1 MGQKMKSV
9 SLAAIMLLS
18 TLSALLIAAPAA
30 ATQVVI
36 TEAIQ
41 VVDGGG
47 SSDRMSS
54 VASDSEG
61 NVHVVWSR
69 SNQHLYYSMIS
80 PRGDTLID
88 ATQVTGSGLHK
99 IYHPDMVIDENDIVH
114 VTWADHSGQHKIMY
128 TALHPFNT
136 AMDGTV
142 SDDGSLTAIDDYIVA
157 QHINNRDWPAI
168 DVDSQGNIHIVWQD
182 NYDTLDMFFQQPQI
196 YYKMLQPDYSVQ
208 NVIVLFDD
216 TLLTP
221 IIGHKGHPDIVV
233 DADDYVQIA
242 WDDTRGGKVE
252 LVFVVDTSGSMY
264 SEWADVCTVIYGGN
278 FQSGGNFQGI
288 KPMLEEGN
296 MTVYETIYGLG
307 GTLPGAASQGNCAA
321 YNKNSGPR
329 NTALGLQVNDDS
341 GGLRT
346 LPGTVYN
353 GATYS
358 GYSGEDWGPG
368 SNWACL
374 SWKDSVGNVPGN
386 PPTSSD
392 HKWNPN
398 ATKIVLP
405 ISDEGPKDGDPS
417 QQADDTTSI
426 NEAHDNCLNAG
437 VIPVGLYGQSYGGAG
452 NIESHMR
459 DLAQCPNGVVSTAT
473 RNCPGNSVR
482 STDAGGQTYEFPSG
496 TGGASQMQLL
506 VEAMVYIS
514 TNNSREI
521 FMTVLDPYGKMTN
534 DPQWVPGNSG
544 HSTSGN
550 GYVED
555 TGRGSEGHLVV
566 VNDTRVTID
575 DAFSFHPSIGV
586 DMQGNTHI
594 AWMDGR
600 DYGFEKNVPYEI
612 YYTKLRLQGAGEWDG
627 VPDGLSTY
635 AIKRIDDTPISEVE
649 GTQQM
654 PQGSSQNSA
663 YPALLTDPQNNV
675 HIAWLDFANASAGE
689 EIRYTRL
696 NSTENTGPGET
707 ALDTWNS
714 TAVTSWSSFK
724 LGPSQLSKPS
734 LGQPPAFSNDL
745 GSGAHIAWSDT
756 NKCSE
761 ESNGGP
767 WTICYS
773 HVLTGQVDVEF
784 DEGETY
790 YHVIEPGEQTI
801 YNLTINNTTPG
812 PKDLVADTYNLNLSG
827 MPENWTANLYF
838 SNNHTAI
845 FPETPIFLEGGE
857 MARMYLRVRAPSI
870 YQANEDQLAEIVVSA
885 ISLKDPAIRSERL
898 TLTLMDVV
906 HGIDLDTSHRMA
918 DVEQG
923 QTAIFS
929 ITITNTGNVYDS
941 YAFYD
946 PNSLEGQQEWLL
958 PFGWQVAFPMQVSLD
973 PGQSVTKN
981 LEISVP
987 TSQDPGTFVIYVK
1000 GWSEGE
1006 PLKSLEKG
1014 TYDVLELWINVSI
1027 RSIGNIV
1034 FEIYDTSEMI
1044 LPSPSSGAPSCAEY
1058 DINVIKNYEAGYLV
1072 FTTPGA
1078 PEAKPDEIDINTW
1091 RQDHWTV
1098 ELDFSNAPGPRDP
1111 SDPYSPRLWPIETTY
1126 TVGVSVCAPVN
1137 ANAGLGPAVTVKAH
1151 LEGYPRVA
1159 DSVILSTNIIHVFS
1173 LDATAETTD
1182 FSANPGETW
1191 IIPTTVT
1198 NTGNGPD
1205 RYDLRLGRVFDS
1217 EGIDVLWDIDV
1228 PRSILTEL
1236 SRDTS
1241 QTVDLTINVPYQVP
1255 AGDYTVVIQA
1265 FSEEDYPDE
1274 LGHRTRLRDEVMFQ
1288 ITVNEFY
1295 DMQISMD
1302 PSVDNDVKTSAPGRI
1317 VEFVVNITN
1326 AGNVLDTPSLHNHT
1340 SSKDGSTGN
1349 VIWNTLPGMGAL
1361 SDWRVDW
1368 KMVNYVGS
1376 DLIVETECIETTSMA
1391 NEYPDD
1397 VCVYMTD
1404 IDEWKLP
1411 EMAPYSTHTMIAT
1424 VHIATGAKLD
1434 TRYIGLK
1441 VTSMAGDMENDGDH
1455 DDSPEWSGDL
1465 LDSNEFILTLRLR
1478 APNLVISEV
1487 SVSETSNEVDKTIP
1501 VRVVLQNTGNV
1512 HATNIEVVLCEFSD
1526 ADDEVLKDIR
1536 KNGCPEDSIVMR
1548 QTIGALLAPDASEDA
1563 EKIELYLLYPVSAG
1577 SHDIVVVV
1585 DPSNTIV
1592 EVSESDNIRVLGD
1605 ELSSDSPFLDVA
1617 GEIISDW
1624 ALPFGVLILT
1634 FSLFG
1639 VLYLVGRGRR
1649 ADVKNRLAEQ
1659 SSLISVLED
1668 ES

>member
-1 MGQKMKSV
+1 
-9 SLAAIMLLS
+9 
-18 TLSALLIAAPAA
+18 
-30 ATQVVI
+30 
-36 TEAIQ
+36 
-41 VVDGGG
+41 
-47 SSDRMSS
+47 
-54 VASDSEG
+54 
-61 NVHVVWSR
+61 
-69 SNQHLYYSMIS
+69 
-80 PRGDTLID
+80 
-88 ATQVTGSGLHK
+88 
-99 IYHPDMVIDENDIVH
+99 
-114 VTWADHSGQHKIMY
+114 
-128 TALHPFNT
+128 
-136 AMDGTV
+136 
-142 SDDGSLTAIDDYIVA
+142 
-157 QHINNRDWPAI
+157 
-168 DVDSQGNIHIVWQD
+168 
-182 NYDTLDMFFQQPQI
+182 
-196 YYKMLQPDYSVQ
+196 
-208 NVIVLFDD
+208 
-216 TLLTP
+216 
-221 IIGHKGHPDIVV
+221 
-233 DADDYVQIA
+233 
-242 WDDTRGGKVE
+242 
-252 LVFVVDTSGSMY
+252 
-264 SEWADVCTVIYGGN
+264 
-278 FQSGGNFQGI
+278 
-288 KPMLEEGN
+288 
-296 MTVYETIYGLG
+296 
-307 GTLPGAASQGNCAA
+307 
-321 YNKNSGPR
+321 
-329 NTALGLQVNDDS
+329 
-341 GGLRT
+341 
-346 LPGTVYN
+346 
-353 GATYS
+353 
-358 GYSGEDWGPG
+358 
-368 SNWACL
+368 
-374 SWKDSVGNVPGN
+374 
-386 PPTSSD
+386 
-392 HKWNPN
+392 
-398 ATKIVLP
+398 
-405 ISDEGPKDGDPS
+405 
-417 QQADDTTSI
+417 
-426 NEAHDNCLNAG
+426 
-437 VIPVGLYGQSYGGAG
+437 
-452 NIESHMR
+452 
-459 DLAQCPNGVVSTAT
+459 
-473 RNCPGNSVR
+473 
-482 STDAGGQTYEFPSG
+482 
-496 TGGASQMQLL
+496 
-506 VEAMVYIS
+506 
-514 TNNSREI
+514 
-521 FMTVLDPYGKMTN
+521 
-534 DPQWVPGNSG
+534 
-544 HSTSGN
+544 
-550 GYVED
+550 
-555 TGRGSEGHLVV
+555 
-566 VNDTRVTID
+566 
-575 DAFSFHPSIGV
+575 
-586 DMQGNTHI
+586 
-594 AWMDGR
+594 
-600 DYGFEKNVPYEI
+600 
-612 YYTKLRLQGAGEWDG
+612 
-627 VPDGLSTY
+627 
-635 AIKRIDDTPISEVE
+635 
-649 GTQQM
+649 
-654 PQGSSQNSA
+654 
-663 YPALLTDPQNNV
+663 
-675 HIAWLDFANASAGE
+675 
-689 EIRYTRL
+689 
-696 NSTENTGPGET
+696 
-707 ALDTWNS
+707 
-714 TAVTSWSSFK
+714 
-724 LGPSQLSKPS
+724 
-734 LGQPPAFSNDL
+734 
-745 GSGAHIAWSDT
+745 
-756 NKCSE
+756 
-761 ESNGGP
+761 
-767 WTICYS
+767 
-773 HVLTGQVDVEF
+773 
-784 DEGETY
+784 
-790 YHVIEPGEQTI
+790 
-801 YNLTINNTTPG
+801 
-812 PKDLVADTYNLNLSG
+812 
-827 MPENWTANLYF
+827 
-838 SNNHTAI
+838 
-845 FPETPIFLEGGE
+845 

-958 PFGWQVAFPMQVSLD
+958 PFGWQVDFPMQVSLD

-987 TSQDPGTFVIYVK
+987 TSQDPGTFVLYVK

-1078 PEAKPDEIDINTW
+1078 PEAKPDEVDINTW

-1111 SDPYSPRLWPIETTY
+1111 ADPDSPRLWPIETTY

-1137 ANAGLGPAVTVKAH
+1137 ANAGLGPAVTVKAY

-1159 DSVILSTNIIHVFS
+1159 DSVILSTNVIHVFS

-1182 FSANPGETW
+1182 LSANPGDTW

-1205 RYDLRLGRVFDS
+1205 RYDLRLGRVYDS
-1217 EGIDVLWDIDV
+1217 EGIDVLWDIDI

-1241 QTVDLTINVPYQVP
+1241 QTVDLTINVPNQVP

-1326 AGNVLDTPSLHNHT
+1326 AGNVPDTPSLHNHT

-1361 SDWRVDW
+1361 SEWRVDW

-1376 DLIVETECIETTSMA
+1376 DLIVETECIETTSTA

-1424 VHIATGAKLD
+1424 VHISTGAKLD

-1455 DDSPEWSGDL
+1455 DDSPEWTGDL

-1501 VRVVLQNTGNV
+1501 VRVVLENTGNV

-1526 ADDEVLKDIR
+1526 ADDDVIQDIR

-1548 QTIGALLAPDASEDA
+1548 QTVGALLAPDASEDSK
-1563 EKIELYLLYPVSAG
+1563 KIELYLLYPVSAG
-1577 SHDIVVVV
+1577 SHDVVVVV

-1592 EVSESDNIRVLGD
+1592 EVSESDNIRVVGD

-1617 GEIISDW
+1617 GEVISDW

-1649 ADVKNRLAEQ
+1649 ADVKDRLAEQ

>member
-1 MGQKMKSV
+1 MGQKMKSI

-18 TLSALLIAAPAA
+18 TLSAILIAAPAA

-47 SSDRMSS
+47 SSDRMSAVS
-54 VASDSEG
+54 SDSEG

-99 IYHPDMVIDENDIVH
+99 IYHPDMVIDDNDIVH
-114 VTWADHSGQHKIMY
+114 ITWADHSGQHKIMY
-128 TALHPFNT
+128 TALHPFET
-136 AMDGTV
+136 AMDGSV
-142 SDDGSLTAIDDYIVA
+142 SDDNSLTAIDDTIIA

-168 DVDSQGNIHIVWQD
+168 DVDSKGNVHIVWQD
-182 NYDTLDMFFQQPQI
+182 NYDSLDMFFQQPQI

-208 NVIVLFDD
+208 NVIVLFDE

-233 DADDYVQIA
+233 DANDYVQIA

-252 LVFVVDTSGSMY
+252 LVFIVDTSGSMY

-307 GTLPGAASQGNCAA
+307 GTLPGVASQGNCAA
-321 YNKNSGPR
+321 HNMNSGPR
-329 NTALGLQVNDDS
+329 STPLGQVPNDDT

-346 LPGTVYN
+346 LPAVVYN
-353 GATYS
+353 GGTS
-358 GYSGEDWGPG
+358 NHVEDWGPG

-374 SWKDSVGNVPGN
+374 SWKDTVGNVPGN
-386 PPTSSD
+386 PPTASD
-392 HKWNPN
+392 HRWNPN

-417 QQADDTTSI
+417 QQADDTSSI

-459 DLAQCPNGVVSTAT
+459 DLVQCPNGVVSTAT
-473 RNCPGNSVR
+473 RNCPGNSIR
-482 STDAGGQTYEFPSG
+482 STDAGGQAYEFPSG

-521 FMTVLDPYGKMTN
+521 FMTVLDPYGKMDN
-534 DPQWVPGNSG
+534 DPQWVAGAPG
-544 HSTSGN
+544 HTTVGN
-550 GYVED
+550 GYAED

-575 DAFSFHPSIGV
+575 DAFSLHPAISV

-600 DYGFEKNVPYEI
+600 DYGFEKNVPYEV

-635 AIKRIDDTPISEVE
+635 AIKRIEDTAISEVE
-649 GTQQM
+649 GWQQM

-663 YPALLTDPQNNV
+663 YPAILTDPQNNV
-675 HIAWLDFANASAGE
+675 HIAWLDFGNGSAGE

-696 NSTENTGPGET
+696 NATDNTGPGET

-714 TAVTSWSSFK
+714 TAVTSWQSFK
-724 LGPSQLSKPS
+724 LGPNQLSKPS
-734 LGQPPAFSNDL
+734 LGQPPAFANDL

-756 NKCSE
+756 NKCSD

-784 DEGETY
+784 DEDETY

-812 PKDLVADTYNLNLSG
+812 PKDLVADTYNLNVSG

-845 FPETPIFLEGGE
+845 FEETPIFLEGGE
-857 MARMYLRVRAPSI
+857 MARMYLRVKAPSI

-958 PFGWQVAFPMQVSLD
+958 PFGWQVDFPMQVSLD

-987 TSQDPGTFVIYVK
+987 TSQLPGTFVVYVK

-1034 FEIYDTSEMI
+1034 FEIFDTSEVI
-1044 LPSPSSGAPSCAEY
+1044 LPSPSSGPPSCAEY
-1058 DINVIKNYEAGYLV
+1058 DINVIKNYEAGYLA

-1078 PEAKPDEIDINTW
+1078 PEAKPDEVDMNTW

-1111 SDPYSPRLWPIETTY
+1111 SDPFSPRLWPIETTY

-1159 DSVILSTNIIHVFS
+1159 DSVILSTNVIHVFA
-1173 LDATAETTD
+1173 LNADAETTEI
-1182 FSANPGETW
+1182 SSNPGETW

-1205 RYDLRLGRVFDS
+1205 RYDVRLGRVTDS
-1217 EGIDVLWDIDV
+1217 SGIDVLWDIDV
-1228 PRSILTEL
+1228 PRSLLTEL
-1236 SRDTS
+1236 SRGSS
-1241 QTVDLTINVPYQVP
+1241 QTFDLTINVPKQVP
-1255 AGDYTVVIQA
+1255 AGDYTVVIQT
-1265 FSEEDYPDE
+1265 FSEEDYFDAS
-1274 LGHRTRLRDEVMFQ
+1274 GHRTRLRDEIMFQ
-1288 ITVNEFY
+1288 VTVNEFY

-1302 PSVDNDVKTSAPGRI
+1302 PSVDNSVKTSAPGRI

-1326 AGNVLDTPSLHNHT
+1326 AGNVPDTPSLHNHT

-1349 VIWNTLPGMGAL
+1349 VVWSTLPGMGAL
-1361 SDWRVDW
+1361 SDWSVDW

-1376 DLIVETECIETTSMA
+1376 DVSYETECLVTISTADEL
-1391 NEYPDD
+1391 PDD
-1397 VCVYMTD
+1397 QCVYMSD
-1404 IDEWKLP
+1404 IDEWSLP
-1411 EMAPYSTHTMIAT
+1411 EMEPYTTHTMIAT

-1434 TRYIGLK
+1434 TRLIGLK

-1465 LDSNEFILTLRLR
+1465 LDSNEFIVTLRLR

-1487 SVSETSNEVDKTIP
+1487 SVSETSNEVDKTIA

-1512 HATNIEVVLCEFSD
+1512 HATNIEIILCEFSE

-1536 KNGCPEDSIVMR
+1536 KNGCPEESIVMR
-1548 QTIGALLAPDASEDA
+1548 TTVGALLAPDSSEDA
-1563 EKIELYLLYPVSAG
+1563 HEIELYLLYPVSAG
-1577 SHDIVVVV
+1577 SHEVVVVV
-1585 DPSNTIV
+1585 DPENNIV
-1592 EVSESDNIRVLGD
+1592 EVSESDNIRVVSD
-1605 ELSSDSPFLDVA
+1605 ELSSNSPMLDVA
-1617 GEIISDW
+1617 SEIISDW
-1624 ALPFGVLILT
+1624 ALPSGVLILT

-1659 SSLISVLED
+1659 SSLVSVLED